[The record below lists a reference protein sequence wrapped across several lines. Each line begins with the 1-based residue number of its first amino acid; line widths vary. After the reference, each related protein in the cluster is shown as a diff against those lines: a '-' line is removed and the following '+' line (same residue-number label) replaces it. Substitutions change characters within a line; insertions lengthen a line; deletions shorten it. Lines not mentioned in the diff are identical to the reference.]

1 MSSKNINLQWRDQNP
16 SSSSPCHDRQ
26 GPPLPAM
33 ASKASPPCRALP
45 PLPAATS
52 SMVAQIDA
60 ELGDARGCRDRGCRT
75 MKLPDGG
82 GAVTGSSDGGGATAV
97 HRDLQHAEADGGEER
112 DVITSAVQARA
123 SLAEVR
129 LRRGEADGG
138 EECCSVTTATMGSSS
153 LSLSL
158 VSSTGL
164 RGGRVHVNHFGRRPS
179 CFIFA
184 SRRKWNLKMNQLIE
198 HPLESIYIIY
208 NVFLIPILG
217 YEASI
222 GDSLR
227 ANLQLYLRP

>member
-153 LSLSL
+153 LSLSCFEYRP
-158 VSSTGL
+158 TGRKGACESFWSPSKL
-164 RGGRVHVNHFGRRPS
+164 LHFCIAEEVEPQ
-179 CFIFA
+179 
-184 SRRKWNLKMNQLIE
+184 N
-198 HPLESIYIIY
+198 ESAYR
-208 NVFLIPILG
+208 
-217 YEASI
+217 ASI
-222 GDSLR
+222 GEYLYH
-227 ANLQLYLRP
+227 LQCLFNTHFGI